1 MTMTTETPPFQDNF
15 YLGDLNRGGVELRLA
30 AKAEELTRIAH
41 WADVAAVEK
50 FEAAIR
56 LRKHSANSF
65 SLDAELTANVVQECV
80 VTLAPVKSHIERHV
94 HRELHLTAPMRHRG
108 DSTIA
113 LSENAG
119 EDDVPEEIDSL
130 EYDLAAPLLE
140 EFALAIDP
148 YPRAPGVE
156 FAAPPEPSGEP
167 QKPESPFAV
176 LKSLKNRT

>member
-1 MTMTTETPPFQDNF
+1 MTMTTETPPFQDNY
-15 YLGDLNRGGVELRLA
+15 YLGDLNRGGVELRLT
-30 AKAEELTRIAH
+30 AKTEELARIAH
-41 WADVAAVEK
+41 WADVATVEK

-65 SLDAELTANVVQECV
+65 SLDADLTADVVQECV
-80 VTLAPVKSHIERHV
+80 VTLEPVKSHIERQV
-94 HRELHLTAPMRHRG
+94 HRELHLTAPVRHRG

-113 LSENAG
+113 LSEKAG

-156 FAAPPEPSGEP
+156 FAAPTEAAEAEA
-167 QKPESPFAV
+167 KPESPFAV
-176 LKSLKNRT
+176 LKSLKNQS